1 MRVSYFQKIR
11 NRNMRKII
19 NRYIFK
25 EITFPFFIILFV
37 LTFVL
42 LMGKILQIMD
52 LMVNKGI
59 GVLVIAKIIIFLLP
73 SFMVFTIPIALLIAI
88 LMAMGRLSADN
99 EITVFRA
106 SGVSLMQLYRPV
118 AAASLIAFVFTIII
132 SYFLVPQSN
141 FATKR
146 LLFDIAQQNAGIGI
160 KEKVFNDDFKGMV
173 LYAEKIPVD
182 GEHMEGVIIYD
193 SRFPDK
199 PNTIVARK
207 AFLVSDPA
215 SFTIKL
221 RLEDGAVHT
230 VSPDLKNYR
239 KIDFKTYD
247 INLDLSTSLANTGEA
262 AKSSK
267 DMTMYELLEKRKTP
281 GLDKELMRELSIELH
296 KKFSIP
302 LSCIFF
308 AIIALPL
315 GIKSHRAVK
324 SRGFAVGII
333 IVSLYYLLRLGGEA
347 LAETSRLPAAIGVWM
362 PNVIFAVMGLYLFYM
377 ACKEISLWHEI
388 KIRLWRNK
396 LAN

>member
-1 MRVSYFQKIR
+1 
-11 NRNMRKII
+11 
-19 NRYIFK
+19 
-25 EITFPFFIILFV
+25 
-37 LTFVL
+37 
-42 LMGKILQIMD
+42 
-52 LMVNKGI
+52 
-59 GVLVIAKIIIFLLP
+59 
-73 SFMVFTIPIALLIAI
+73 PIALLIAI

-106 SGVSLMQLYRPV
+106 SGVSLVQLYRPV
-118 AAASLIAFVFTIII
+118 AAASLITFVFTIII

-146 LLFDIAQQNAGIGI
+146 LLFDIAQQHAGIGI

-173 LYAEKIPVD
+173 FYAENIPVD
-182 GEHMEGVIIYD
+182 GDHMAGVIIYD

-199 PNTIVARK
+199 PNTIIAQK

-215 SFTIKL
+215 SFTVKL

-247 INLDLSTSLANTGEA
+247 INLDLSNSLANAEEA

-267 DMTMYELLEKRKTP
+267 DMTMYELLTKRKTP
-281 GLDKELMRELSIELH
+281 GLDKVLMRELSIELH

-347 LAETSRLPAAIGVWM
+347 LAETGRLSPEIGVWM
-362 PNVIFAVMGLYLFYM
+362 PNFFFAVFGIYLFYM
-377 ACKEISLWHEI
+377 AYNEISLWHVI
-388 KIRLWRNK
+388 KIHLWRKK
-396 LAN
+396 LKN

>member
-1 MRVSYFQKIR
+1 
-11 NRNMRKII
+11 MRKII

-106 SGVSLMQLYRPV
+106 SGVSLMQLYHPV
-118 AAASLIAFVFTIII
+118 AAASLIAFVFTLII

-207 AFLVSDPA
+207 AFLVSDLA
-215 SFTIKL
+215 SFTVKL

-262 AKSSK
+262 AKSTK

-281 GLDKELMRELSIELH
+281 GLDKELMREFSIELH
-296 KKFSIP
+296 KKFAIP

-347 LAETSRLPAAIGVWM
+347 LAETGRLSAAIGVWM
-362 PNVIFAVMGLYLFYM
+362 PNFIFAVMGIYLFYM
-377 ACKEISLWHEI
+377 SCKEISLWQEI
-388 KIRLWRNK
+388 KISLWRNK

>member
-1 MRVSYFQKIR
+1 MH
-11 NRNMRKII
+11 KII
-19 NRYIFK
+19 SRYIFK
-25 EITFPFFIILFV
+25 EISIPFIIILFV

-59 GVLVIAKIIIFLLP
+59 SIVVVAQIIVYLLP
-73 SFMVFTIPIALLIAI
+73 SFMAFTIPIALLIAI

-118 AAASLIAFVFTIII
+118 AAASLITFLLTFII
-132 SYFLVPQSN
+132 SYYLVPQSN

-182 GEHMEGVIIYD
+182 GDHMEGVIISD
-193 SRFPDK
+193 TRFPDK
-199 PNTIVARK
+199 PNTIVAHK

-215 SFTIKL
+215 SFTVKL

-230 VSPDLKNYR
+230 VTPDLKNYR

-247 INLDLSTSLANTGEA
+247 INLDLSTSLSNTGEA

-267 DMTMYELLEKRKTP
+267 DMTFHELLNKRKTP
-281 GLDKELMRELSIELH
+281 GLGNVLLRELSIEVH
-296 KKFSIP
+296 KKFAIP

-324 SRGFAVGII
+324 SRGFAMGII

-347 LAETSRLPAAIGVWM
+347 LAETGRLSPEIGVWM
-362 PNVIFAVMGLYLFYM
+362 PNFIFAIIGIYLFFM
-377 ACKEISLWHEI
+377 AYNEISLWHAI
-388 KIRLWRNK
+388 KIRLWREK
-396 LAN
+396 LTN